1 VTADPAGIVGDARG
15 EVRRFCLV
23 RHDEVTR
30 LDELARKLRSLN
42 GEGSPRIE
50 RPKLLS
56 ALLLSGLALA
66 EAKAQTLVVF
76 PGIGVRFE
84 YPLKLKDA
92 GGVRRFSKSHWPSP
106 SGRPTLGYI
115 HGALIRLALQAA
127 ETDDSFLT
135 SDLAPR
141 LAPRPSRS

>member
-1 VTADPAGIVGDARG
+1 MTADPAGLPGDARG
-15 EVRRFCLV
+15 EVLRFCLV

-42 GEGSPRIE
+42 GEGSTRIQ

-66 EAKAQTLVVF
+66 RTKAQTLVVF

-84 YPLKLKDA
+84 SPLKLTDA
-92 GGVRRFSKSHWPSP
+92 GRVKGFSTSHWPSP
-106 SGRPTLGYI
+106 SGRPALGYV

-127 ETDDSFLT
+127 ETDESFLT
-135 SDLAPR
+135 SDLAPQ

>member
-1 VTADPAGIVGDARG
+1 MTADPAGLLGDARG
-15 EVRRFCLV
+15 EVLRFCLV

-30 LDELARKLRSLN
+30 LDALARKLRSLN
-42 GEGSPRIE
+42 GEGSTRIQ
-50 RPKLLS
+50 RPDLLA

-66 EAKAQTLVVF
+66 RTKAQTLVVF

-84 YPLKLKDA
+84 YPLKLTDA
-92 GGVRRFSKSHWPSP
+92 GRVKGFSKSHWPSP
-106 SGRPTLGYI
+106 SGRPALGYV

-127 ETDDSFLT
+127 EMDESFFT